1 MIALARV
8 NWLHSRY
15 KIVRCLH
22 LRFVKT
28 FEFRCFAVQQR
39 FCVYL
44 VLVRFRTSGER
55 GLFGKGCVMAAS
67 DLSAYLAMSRALW
80 MARALPHGV

>member
-15 KIVRCLH
+15 KIVGCLH
-22 LRFVKT
+22 LRLFKT
-28 FEFRCFAVQQR
+28 YEFRCFVVKRR

-44 VLVRFRTSGER
+44 VLVRFRTAGER
-55 GLFGKGCVMAAS
+55 GLFGKGCVLAVS
-67 DLSAYLAMSRALW
+67 DLSALLAVGRAFW
-80 MARALPHGV
+80 MAGALPRGV